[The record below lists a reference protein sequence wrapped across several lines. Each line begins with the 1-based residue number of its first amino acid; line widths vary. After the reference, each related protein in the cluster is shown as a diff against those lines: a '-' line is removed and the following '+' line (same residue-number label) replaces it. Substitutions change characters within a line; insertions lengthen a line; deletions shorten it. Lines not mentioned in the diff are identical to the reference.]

1 MTVFLVLDSDIKKQK
16 HLRGHLSKIVNI
28 YFLESE
34 NDGFLKSIFDFLK
47 KNIAMSTTWYECK
60 VKYRKTNDLG
70 VQKITTEPY
79 LVDALS
85 YTEAETRIN
94 EEMSAYISEEFKITN
109 IKVANYAEI
118 HPFENADRWF
128 KSRFSLLAYDE
139 ESGKERKTNMYL
151 LVQANDVKEA
161 FDNTTHIMK
170 GTMGDYTIPAI
181 SESSIMD
188 VFPYFS
194 GEEGE
199 LEQLEK
205 FNALKGSKPEIA
217 AVIDTMEFD
226 PAIVG

>member
-1 MTVFLVLDSDIKKQK
+1 
-16 HLRGHLSKIVNI
+16 
-28 YFLESE
+28 
-34 NDGFLKSIFDFLK
+34 
-47 KNIAMSTTWYECK
+47 MSTTWYECK

-70 VQKITTEPY
+70 IQKITTEPY

-128 KSRFSLLAYDE
+128 KSRVSLLAYDE
-139 ESGKERKTNMYL
+139 ESGKERKTNLYL

-217 AVIDTMEFD
+217 AAVIDTMEFD
-226 PAIVG
+226 PAVVG